1 MTVETRYAPVAFFCY
16 DRLDTTRETLAALM
30 HNEGAAY
37 TEVYAFCDAARSAQ
51 DEERVAAV
59 RQWLRNLPQGA
70 FKAVHIVERPENFGL
85 NKNIISGITQV
96 AGTFGRVIVVEDD
109 IVTAPFFLQYMNN
122 ALEEYAGKKE
132 VMMVGGH
139 TQLNIPQKGDVY
151 FSPHAQIWG
160 WATWA
165 DRWQYFRHYQSRAE
179 AVEGM
184 TGAEIDALE
193 YHGAFPI
200 LQGLDKPSHMW
211 DICWNVEIHKRH
223 GFCLT
228 PTRTLV
234 HNAGMGGGTNYN
246 KWMKY
251 FGHYIEYPFADH
263 LPDVRR
269 SPIAADPEIED
280 VLYPA
285 AMKDWGF
292 QYNLIGK
299 IVHTL
304 YLPIKRIKNSRSSLS
319 LQADGLVA
327 NISTPGAG
335 RGRGPLNASS
345 AKQDEAGY
353 GRGRS
358 ELSERSFAERPSAEK
373 GDN

>member
-1 MTVETRYAPVAFFCY
+1 MTRDMIHAPVTLFCY
-16 DRLDTTRETLAALM
+16 DRLDTLKETIEALSR
-30 HNEGAAY
+30 NDGARD
-37 TEVYAFCDAARSAQ
+37 TEIYAFCDAARSPENA
-51 DEERVAAV
+51 DKVAAV
-59 RQWLRNLPQGA
+59 RQWLHDIPEGL
-70 FKAVHIVERPENFGL
+70 FKAVHVVERPENFGL
-85 NKNIISGITQV
+85 NRNIISGITEV
-96 AGTFGRVIVVEDD
+96 ISICGRVIVVEDD
-109 IVTAPFFLQYMNN
+109 IVTSPYFLQYANN
-122 ALEEYAGKKE
+122 ALEEYQDKKE
-132 VMMVGGH
+132 VMMIGGH
-139 TQLNIPQKGDVY
+139 TQLDIPEKGDVY

-184 TGAEIDALE
+184 TDAEIDALE
-193 YHGAFPI
+193 YHGNFPI
-200 LQGLDKPSHMW
+200 LKGLDKPSHMW

-246 KWMKY
+246 GWMKY
-251 FGHYIEYPFADH
+251 FGHYIEYPLNDH

-280 VLYPA
+280 KLYPA

-292 QYNLIGK
+292 RYNLLGK

-304 YLPIKRIKNSRSSLS
+304 YLPFKKLKKR
-319 LQADGLVA
+319 
-327 NISTPGAG
+327 
-335 RGRGPLNASS
+335 
-345 AKQDEAGY
+345 
-353 GRGRS
+353 
-358 ELSERSFAERPSAEK
+358 
-373 GDN
+373 